1 MTNKNDIFEFEKIAA
16 DTLSKLSS
24 YIHEANQVGSP
35 ASGYAP
41 MREILQKLDIE
52 NYMQN
57 GGMTRESFKGFLDEY
72 LKNSVQVHSPSF
84 IAHQVS
90 VPDHPGLLS
99 GMINS
104 VMNNPM
110 AIYEMGPAAATL
122 EFRVVNWMLEKI
134 GWVQEPMPDTVD
146 ENVDRSSHAAGVLVH
161 GGSLANLTCMLAARA
176 KIAPNAWTDGVP
188 NDLAVMV
195 PKVSHYSNERAV
207 AIMGLG
213 SKAIY
218 PIDVDEWGVV
228 IVESLET
235 TYAKLKAD
243 GKRCMAVIANASS
256 TATGLHDPL
265 VAMGEF
271 CQKHNLWFHV
281 DACHGATALLA
292 KKSKHYFNGVEL
304 ADSFVWDAHKM
315 MQVPVLCA
323 AALFKS
329 AKDLDAAFHQEA
341 SYLAF
346 GENREAYDSIQRAVE
361 CTKSSLSLKIFLN
374 IAFRGEQALGDFVDE
389 RYAMAKVFHS
399 LLSQRENFYVP
410 YQPET
415 NILCFRYQGVDGQAS
430 DDLQQKIRFEMMKRK
445 EFHIT
450 STLIND
456 VRYLRVTIM
465 NKLTDENV
473 LSNLL
478 DKIEELGNEFSE

>member
-1 MTNKNDIFEFEKIAA
+1 MTNKNDIAEFEKIAA
-16 DTLSKLSS
+16 DTLSTISS
-24 YIHEANQVGSP
+24 YIQKTNQKDSP

-41 MREILQKLDIE
+41 MREILQKLDVE

-57 GGMTRESFKGFLDEY
+57 GGMNRESFKIFLANY
-72 LKNSVQVHSPSF
+72 LENSVQIHSPSF

-90 VPDHPGLLS
+90 VPDSPSILS

-134 GWVQEPMPDTVD
+134 GWLQEPMPDTVD
-146 ENVDRSSHAAGVLVH
+146 ESVDRSSHAAGVLVH

-176 KIAPNAWTDGVP
+176 KVAPNAWTDGVP

-228 IVESLET
+228 KVESLET
-235 TYAKLKAD
+235 TYAKIKAD

-256 TATGLHDPL
+256 TATGLHDPI

-271 CQKHNLWFHV
+271 CQKYKLWFHV
-281 DACHGATALLA
+281 DACHGATALL
-292 KKSKHYFNGVEL
+292 SDDTKHYFKGLEM

-329 AKDLDAAFHQEA
+329 AKDLDAAFHQDA
-341 SYLAF
+341 SYLAY
-346 GENREAYDSIQRAVE
+346 GENREGYDSIQRAVE

-374 IAFRGEQALGDFVDE
+374 IAFRGEQALGDFVSN
-389 RYAMAKVFHS
+389 RYAMAKTFHG
-399 LLSQRENFYVP
+399 LLSKRENFLVP
-410 YQPET
+410 YEPET
-415 NILCFRYQGVDGQAS
+415 NILCFRYQGIDGNAS

-450 STLIND
+450 STLINGT
-456 VRYLRVTIM
+456 RYLRVTIM
-465 NKLTDENV
+465 NKLTDESV
-473 LSNLL
+473 LESLL
-478 DKIEELGNEFSE
+478 DKIEELGIEFS

>member
-1 MTNKNDIFEFEKIAA
+1 MTIHNDIAEFEKIAT

-24 YIHEANQVGSP
+24 YLHEANQAGSH

-41 MREILQKLDIE
+41 MREVLQRLDIE
-52 NYMQN
+52 NYMHN
-57 GGMTRESFKGFLDEY
+57 GGMTRESFEDFLDGY
-72 LKNSVQVHSPSF
+72 LKNSVQLHSPSY

-99 GMINS
+99 GMINA

-122 EFRVVNWMLEKI
+122 EFVVVNWMLQKI
-134 GWVQEPMPDTVD
+134 GWVQEPMPDRVD
-146 ENVDRSSHAAGVLVH
+146 ENTHRSSHAAGVLVH

-176 KIAPNAWTDGVP
+176 KVAPNAWTDGVP
-188 NDLAVMV
+188 NDLAIMV
-195 PKVSHYSNERAV
+195 PRVSHYSNARA
-207 AIMGLG
+207 IGIIGLG

-218 PIDVDEWGVV
+218 PIDVNEWGVV
-228 IVESLET
+228 LVESLEA
-235 TYAKLKAD
+235 TYANIKAD

-271 CQKHNLWFHV
+271 CQKHSLWFHV
-281 DACHGATALLA
+281 DACHGATALLSKA
-292 KKSKHYFNGVEL
+292 SKHYFEGVEL

-315 MQVPVLCA
+315 MQVPVVCA

-341 SYLAF
+341 SYLAY
-346 GENREAYDSIQRAVE
+346 GENREGFDAIQRAVE

-374 IAFRGEQALGDFVDE
+374 IAFRGEQALGEYVDN
-389 RYAMAKVFHS
+389 RYAMAKVFHGV
-399 LLSQRENFYVP
+399 LSQRENFYVP
-410 YQPET
+410 YEPET
-415 NILCFRYQGVDGQAS
+415 NILCFRYQGLDGKAS
-430 DDLQQKIRFEMMKRK
+430 DSLQQKIRFEMMKRK

-450 STLIND
+450 SVLIND

-465 NKLTDENV
+465 NKLTDEQV
-473 LSNLL
+473 LMSLL
-478 DKIEELGNEFSE
+478 DKIEELATEFS

>member
-1 MTNKNDIFEFEKIAA
+1 MITNSDIAEFEKIAA

-24 YIHEANQVGSP
+24 YMYEANQVDSP

-57 GGMTRESFKGFLDEY
+57 GGMTRESFKCFLDEY
-72 LKNSVQVHSPSF
+72 LKNSVQLHSPAY

-90 VPDHPGLLS
+90 IPDHPSLLS
-99 GMINS
+99 GMINA

-122 EFRVVNWMLEKI
+122 EFTVVNWMLQKI
-134 GWVQEPMPDTVD
+134 GWLQEPMPDTVD
-146 ENVDRSSHAAGVLVH
+146 ENIDRSAHAAGVLVH

-176 KIAPNAWTDGVP
+176 RVAPNAWTDGVP

-195 PKVSHYSNERAV
+195 PRVSHYSNERAV
-207 AIMGLG
+207 AIIGLG

-228 IVESLET
+228 KVESLEA
-235 TYAKLKAD
+235 TYSKIKAD
-243 GKRCMAVIANASS
+243 GKRCMAVIANSCS

-271 CQKHNLWFHV
+271 CHKYNLWFHV
-281 DACHGATALLA
+281 DACHGATALLS
-292 KKSKHYFNGVEL
+292 KESKHYFKGVEL

-329 AKDLDAAFHQEA
+329 SSDLDAAFHQEA
-341 SYLAF
+341 SYLAY
-346 GENREAYDSIQRAVE
+346 GENREGFDSIQRTVE

-374 IAFRGEQALGDFVDE
+374 IAFRGEQALGEFVDG
-389 RYAMAKVFHS
+389 RYAMGKVFHG

-410 YQPET
+410 YEPET
-415 NILCFRYQGVDGQAS
+415 NILCFRYQGPDGKAS

-450 STLIND
+450 SALING
-456 VRYLRVTIM
+456 VRYLRVTII

-473 LSNLL
+473 LLSLL
-478 DKIEELGNEFSE
+478 DKVEELAEEFS